1 MVPLRAG
8 GDLSAGADS
17 AAQGRCAATFHGVAV
32 PGGAPLRGG
41 TGPGERVLYR
51 ARHQRCHL
59 RHRRFSLSDSLLTEE
74 LARQQQQQQQ
84 SASLDPTSNQQ
95 YMSRLDS
102 FVMDEYNHYHT
113 IHHNNSSSAAGSG
126 SGSSSK
132 KKHQK
137 YQAAAGGYS
146 GEGSGDAES
155 GSSSQHRKLRSF
167 SLSPKAGSRHST
179 AEPGGS
185 GSKRSGS
192 RKPVS
197 CISWKKWSHCR
208 QS

>member
-74 LARQQQQQQQ
+74 LARQQQQQQ

-113 IHHNNSSSAAGSG
+113 IHHNNSSSAAG